1 MSLTLVTTCRDNKMI
16 NNTNNTIPRNNLWK
30 YEAKLSALKSY
41 VQCELSILHNKI
53 DRFME
58 TCNNTTL
65 NFETKPYEILQDNIK
80 FLQNELLSKNE
91 IIKTLME
98 TQTAIL
104 ENLPLTKPPQQ
115 TERSTA
121 FHNSQQKN
129 VNQLNQN
136 IFFKRQ
142 LNQEYNN
149 QSYKQKNH
157 NHYQTR
163 EVEND
168 SSKNV
173 DLKRANTVP
182 DNKSYADAVM
192 SHNTKN
198 GITKKVIV
206 FWDSIIRGI
215 RVRDFDQQVK
225 NGYAKFKSF
234 PGCNSKE
241 MLHYI
246 KPTLEASFYDS
257 SILHVGVNDLL
268 NNKSSNS
275 TVNLM
280 SNLVSIINK

>member
-1 MSLTLVTTCRDNKMI
+1 MSFFLKMKLL
-16 NNTNNTIPRNNLWK
+16 RLWW
-30 YEAKLSALKSY
+30 KLKQLFWKIY
-41 VQCELSILHNKI
+41 HHNK
-53 DRFME
+53 
-58 TCNNTTL
+58 
-65 NFETKPYEILQDNIK
+65 
-80 FLQNELLSKNE
+80 
-91 IIKTLME
+91 
-98 TQTAIL
+98 
-104 ENLPLTKPPQQ
+104 
-115 TERSTA
+115 ERSTA
-121 FHNSQQKN
+121 FHSSQQEN

-157 NHYQTR
+157 NHYQTT

-173 DLKRANTVP
+173 DLARANTVP

-206 FWDSIIRGI
+206 FWDSIIRGM
-215 RVRDFDQQVK
+215 RVKDFHQQVK
-225 NGYAKFKSF
+225 NGYTKFKSF

-246 KPTLEASFYDS
+246 KPTLETSFYKFNTTRWS
-257 SILHVGVNDLL
+257 KWSAE
-268 NNKSSNS
+268 
-275 TVNLM
+275 
-280 SNLVSIINK
+280 